1 MTDFKIIMTPQPPTP
16 QRIAAALSLKELA
29 PHKFEDALKNK
40 NFVPFIEGVQRNWRI
55 WLSRMKKAGYAALDS
70 KKFGYA
76 RNCPPVLVSSAV
88 DSAAGFNVRLVPC
101 RLPTC
106 PFCHARAVMKIQETL
121 SATLTNLE
129 EGGIE
134 FVSCDVEQTTLVGEK
149 FPVRDGCVQA
159 TEAIWSQ
166 LGGQACTGSIS
177 RRAFW
182 FDIDPTSEPLS
193 YRGRLSFIQVEA
205 ENPMLLS
212 SDLPIDCRYNDS
224 YIIKQNVSVTSEK
237 GLIAKKIGKTFAYPS
252 NSLLFPAGTE
262 DGRVSKFALML
273 NELHKK
279 KRRFYRTSGICRG
292 NTLKA
297 LPSRQMTTKS
307 WRQDVDH
314 QLSNIC
320 NDLTEIKNILTQ
332 RGQS

>member
-29 PHKFEDALKNK
+29 PRKFEAALRNK

-55 WLSRMKKAGYAALDS
+55 WLAAMKKAGYAALDS

-88 DSAAGFNVRLVPC
+88 DGAAGFNVRLVPC
-101 RLPTC
+101 RLPAC

-121 SATLTNLE
+121 TATLTNLE
-129 EGGIE
+129 EGSIE
-134 FVSCDVEQTTLVGEK
+134 FISCYVGDETLE
-149 FPVRDGCVQA
+149 GCVQA

-166 LGGQACTGSIS
+166 LGGQACAGSIS

-182 FDIDPTSEPLS
+182 FDTDPTVGPLS
-193 YRGRLSFIQVEA
+193 YRGRLSFIQIEA

-224 YIIKQNVSVTSEK
+224 YVIQQTASGNTKADYLIKIDNGV
-237 GLIAKKIGKTFAYPS
+237 IAKKIGKTFAYPL
-252 NSLLFPAGTE
+252 NSLLQARTE
-262 DGRVSKFALML
+262 DGGAEKFALML

-279 KRRFYRTSGICRG
+279 KRRFYRTAGVCRG
-292 NTLKA
+292 STLKSV
-297 LPSRQMTTKS
+297 PSRKTTTKS
-307 WRQDVDH
+307 WRQDVDN

-320 NDLTEIKNILTQ
+320 TELSEIKNILTQ
-332 RGQS
+332 KGQS

>member
-16 QRIAAALSLKELA
+16 QRIAAAVSLKELA
-29 PHKFEDALKNK
+29 PRKFEDALKNK

-55 WLSRMKKAGYAALDS
+55 WLATMKKAGYAALDS

-88 DSAAGFNVRLVPC
+88 DGAVGFNVRLVPC
-101 RLPTC
+101 RLPAC

-121 SATLTNLE
+121 TATLTNLE
-129 EGGIE
+129 EGSIE
-134 FVSCDVEQTTLVGEK
+134 FVSCYVGDTTLE
-149 FPVRDGCVQA
+149 GCVQA

-166 LGGQACTGSIS
+166 LGGQACAGSIS

-224 YIIKQNVSVTSEK
+224 YVIQQKASANREK
-237 GLIAKKIGKTFAYPS
+237 GAIAKKIGKTFAYPHRL
-252 NSLLFPAGTE
+252 NSLLFPVSTE
-262 DGRVSKFALML
+262 DRVSKFALML

-279 KRRFYRTSGICRG
+279 KRRFYRTAGICRG
-292 NTLKA
+292 STLKS
-297 LPSRQMTTKS
+297 LPSRKTTTKS
-307 WRQDVDH
+307 WRQDVDN

-320 NDLTEIKNILTQ
+320 TELTDIKNILTQ
-332 RGQS
+332 KGQS